1 MERMTVDHPGL
12 ALFQELLDI
21 PAPSGQEAAM
31 AAFLAEKLG
40 GWGYETHVDE
50 AGNVTVRVDGIA
62 EDAPLVCLAAHIDEI
77 GMVVTRIDCDG
88 SLRVTR
94 SGGLHP
100 WKLGEGPV
108 EILGD
113 RETIGGAVSMGSGH
127 SRAVVSQELT
137 WDRVRVLT
145 GLTPESLAE
154 RGVRVGSPIVPT
166 RDVRGP
172 FIFGDPHDPMIAA
185 WSFDNRLGVTVLLQ
199 LLKRARDEDLR
210 PRCGF
215 LVAFTVQEE
224 IGCHGAKILAQRE
237 RPDVFV
243 AVDGSSLVPECPVEL
258 DGRPGI
264 RSKDRVAT
272 YDQGLFADL
281 CRLSADAGVDLQP
294 VVYDGAA
301 SDASLVYSIGASPRV
316 ACLGYVRESSH
327 GYEVAP
333 LSTFEN
339 LLTTIEA
346 FFVRWE
352 GGNSI
357 ADRVS

>member
-1 MERMTVDHPGL
+1 MSFGSLELPGL
-12 ALFQELLDI
+12 TLFEELLEI
-21 PAPSGQEAAM
+21 PAPAGFEGPM
-31 AAFLAEKLG
+31 AEFLVEKLK
-40 GWGYETHVDE
+40 GWGFEPSLDD
-50 AGNVTVRVDGIA
+50 AGNVIVRVEGTK

-77 GMVVTRIDCDG
+77 DMVVTRIEEDG
-88 SLRVTR
+88 ALRVTR

-113 RETIGGAVSMGSGH
+113 CETILGAVSMGSGH
-127 SRAVVSQELT
+127 SRSVVAQDVT
-137 WDRVRVLT
+137 WERVRVLT
-145 GLTPESLAE
+145 GLTPQRLAG
-154 RGVRVGSPIVPT
+154 RGVRIGTPIVPA
-166 RDVRGP
+166 RAVRGP
-172 FIFGDPHDPMIAA
+172 FLFGAAADPMVAA

-199 LLKRARDEDLR
+199 LLKRAMDEDLR
-210 PRCGF
+210 PHCRF

-243 AVDGSSLVPECPVEL
+243 AVDGSPLVPECPIAL

-272 YDQGLFADL
+272 YDQELLADL
-281 CRLSADAGVDLQP
+281 CRLSADAGVELQP

-301 SDASLVYSIGASPRV
+301 SDASLVYSIGASPRA

-327 GYEVAP
+327 GFEVAP
-333 LSTFEN
+333 HSTFDK
-339 LLTTIEA
+339 LLTAITA
-346 FFVRWE
+346 FFEHWE
-352 GGNSI
+352 G
-357 ADRVS
+357 